1 MNHIHTFETK
11 SKAKR
16 AMSYL
21 SKFFNCTKIS
31 YSKDMMSGQVCTP
44 YYFYVTGTRR

>member
-16 AMSYL
+16 AISYL
-21 SKFFNCTKIS
+21 SKFFNCTEIS
-31 YSKDMMSGQVCTP
+31 YSKDMTSGQLNTP
-44 YYFYVTGTRR
+44 YHFYVTGTRG